1 MNKWLTEWK
10 DSNKLGL
17 TKQTFNALIWTND
30 AIVELY
36 SDFLKS
42 GYQFILTWRLQTD
55 PLERRFSLYRRMSG
69 GRFLLSLKELLQS
82 VSIAKMK
89 TLLIQRLNLANFV
102 IASTETD
109 VQIQQFIQ
117 DLDIEN
123 FDHLQLSEG
132 APQVAGYIIHSLI
145 KDTSCADCH

>member
-1 MNKWLTEWK
+1 MNEWLTEWK

-17 TKQTFNALIWTND
+17 TKQTFNALIWIND

-36 SDFLKS
+36 SDFLES

-109 VQIQQFIQ
+109 VQLQQFIQ